1 MKKQEIQRLKV
12 QSRYMAEPNF
22 NRSLDVDSRYK
33 ISINTKRYQYMSTGT
48 GEIIQL
54 DYQKR
59 AVKSATQKPSGLWS
73 GELWTGAGKS
83 YVAAWIAKHLAV
95 KGKTIFICPN
105 PTGMGD
111 GTAEE
116 DSEEVLEAGKRKRG
130 GIIFKFAE
138 IFNPCDQ
145 NGKLLEKKLWDLGS
159 PNEVNQLRD
168 LYFFTPHGFVALK
181 KSSPALFRSITDKA
195 HTLIIDEAHH
205 FPEDKDDLVIYGE
218 IARVAKKFFLDKR
231 KKVVTLTATHGRSD
245 GALLIGKSEPD
256 FKMTVQEAVNIGRCP
271 EITGLRIQLSTKAPH
286 ARAIGDLFD
295 LKLQGK
301 ALGKYLQ
308 EVAGRMLSVQE
319 KNKDAK
325 ICVFVRSVNEAR
337 FLAEIWNAEA
347 KKKGFLPL
355 SVMVGNSTRQE
366 RAATKRG
373 IMGGTLQGFVT
384 CNVGAES
391 IDIPPLE
398 IVHLVRR
405 TKSTN
410 LLVQSIGRAL
420 RMYEGKRRTLVCDYH
435 VMEGRVIRACK
446 GLADYA
452 VYAGRKPGKRDVY
465 SFDTDAG
472 LIERETSNGGSL
484 VAPEGLKR
492 ATLIGTTIAQEKA
505 WVVKHLGCQDSKETV
520 LLALL
525 DFTKTPNRPRPQR
538 GDTDVVHRFQGRS
551 FTGEQ
556 FARFLLMRRQK

>member
-22 NRSLDVDSRYK
+22 ERALAASDRHK

-59 AVKSATQKPSGLWS
+59 AVKSATEKPSGLWS

-83 YVAAWIAKHLAV
+83 YIAAWIAKHFAP
-95 KGKTIFICPN
+95 KGKTIFLCPN
-105 PTGMGD
+105 GTGMGD
-111 GTAEE
+111 GIADEE
-116 DSEEVLEAGKRKRG
+116 QLETGKRKRG

-138 IFNPCDQ
+138 IFNPCDGA
-145 NGKLLEKKLWDLGS
+145 GKPLGKRQWDLGA
-159 PNEVNQLRD
+159 PNEAKQIRD
-168 LYFFTPHGFVALK
+168 LYFFTPHGFVTLK
-181 KSSPALFRSITDKA
+181 RSSPALFQAIMDQT

-218 IARVAKKFFLDKR
+218 ISRVAKKFFLEKK

-271 EITGLRIQLSTKAPH
+271 EITGLRIQLSTRAPN
-286 ARAIGDLFD
+286 ARAIGDQFD
-295 LKLQGK
+295 LKLRGK
-301 ALGKYLQ
+301 ELGKYLQ

-347 KKKGFLPL
+347 KKRGFLPL
-355 SVMVGNSTRQE
+355 SVMVGQSTKEE
-366 RAATKRG
+366 REETKRG
-373 IMGGTLQGFVT
+373 ILNGKLQGFVT

-410 LLVQSIGRAL
+410 LLVQAIGRAL
-420 RMYEGKRRTLVCDYH
+420 RMHEGKRRTLVCDYH

-452 VYAGRKPGKRDVY
+452 VYAGRKPWKGDVY
-465 SFDTDAG
+465 SFEDAT
-472 LIERETSNGGSL
+472 LIEKETSNGGSL
-484 VAPEGLKR
+484 IAPEGPKR
-492 ATLIGTTIAQEKA
+492 AKFTGTTIAQEKA
-505 WVVKHLGCQDSKETV
+505 WVVKYLGSQNDHETV
-520 LLALL
+520 LLALRDYIRSRKNL
-525 DFTKTPNRPRPQR
+525 SRPRLD
-538 GDTDVVHRFQGRS
+538 GTNVVHRFQGLS
-551 FTGEQ
+551 FTEDQ
-556 FARFLLMRRQK
+556 FSKTLLHLNAKAR